1 MGKLVLGVVPWLFV
15 CAPNSRRY
23 QSRQKLL
30 NRSGAVWCTASCS
43 GYYGAPGK
51 PVTSLGARM
60 K

>member
-30 NRSGAVWCTASCS
+30 NRSGAVWLPRRVLDITV
-43 GYYGAPGK
+43 PQ
-51 PVTSLGARM
+51 VSL
-60 K
+60 